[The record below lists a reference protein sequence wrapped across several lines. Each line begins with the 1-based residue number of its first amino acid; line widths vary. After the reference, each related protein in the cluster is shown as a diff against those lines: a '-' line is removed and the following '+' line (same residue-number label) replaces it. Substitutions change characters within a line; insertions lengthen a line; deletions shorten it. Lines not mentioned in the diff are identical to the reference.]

1 MTEQLKAIEE
11 YMKTHGLK
19 LTGPRKRVVQKLLS
33 VKGHVAADDIIE
45 LLRRDKTPVSKATV
59 YRTLALVTESG
70 LIDGHDFDKG
80 KRLYEPMVGRAH
92 HDHMYCIT
100 CGKVIEFEDEA
111 IERLQEMVT
120 QRHRFTAVYHSHKIF
135 GYCSACG
142 GPKPPPKGGRT

>member
-1 MTEQLKAIEE
+1 MSEQLKAIEE
-11 YMKTHGLK
+11 YMKSHGLK

-33 VKGHVAADDIIE
+33 VKGHVAADDLIE

-100 CGKVIEFEDEA
+100 CGKVIEFEEEA

-135 GYCSACG
+135 GYCAACG
-142 GPKPPPKGGRT
+142 PNHAPKGGRP

>member
-1 MTEQLKAIEE
+1 VFWRATRNGNGKAFVVLS
-11 YMKTHGLK
+11 TSQV
-19 LTGPRKRVVQKLLS
+19 LTGGVVTSLL
-33 VKGHVAADDIIE
+33 VRLETGRTCIE

-100 CGKVIEFEDEA
+100 CGKVIEFEEEA

-135 GYCSACG
+135 GYCAACG
-142 GPKPPPKGGRT
+142 GPKPVPKGGRP